1 MTIVRDRVAL
11 ADLVAL
17 AESRFGD
24 LVKAVVD
31 IDRGIMAVGGEL
43 HADEEALLLDDGSRQ
58 ADLWGINLY
67 PADHRQPDWLE
78 FDSMINVRPT
88 AGNRTRSVEDPM
100 VRERIITIVEGLVVR

>member
-31 IDRGIMAVGGEL
+31 VDRGIMAVGGEL
-43 HADEEALLLDDGSRQ
+43 HADDEAALLDDGSR
-58 ADLWGINLY
+58 
-67 PADHRQPDWLE
+67 
-78 FDSMINVRPT
+78 
-88 AGNRTRSVEDPM
+88 
-100 VRERIITIVEGLVVR
+100 